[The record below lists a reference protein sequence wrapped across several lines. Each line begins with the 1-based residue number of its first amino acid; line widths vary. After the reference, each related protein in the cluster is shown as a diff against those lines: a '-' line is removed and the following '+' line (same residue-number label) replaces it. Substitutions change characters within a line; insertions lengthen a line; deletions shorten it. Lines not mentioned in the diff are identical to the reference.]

1 MENNKICTKC
11 KKEKPF
17 EEYTKNKRYKN
28 GLEAQ
33 CRECLKERC
42 ERNRE
47 NNLLAQKKWRENN
60 KDYQKEWAKDNEK
73 YIEYKKKYY
82 EENKEKYITRKQEWR
97 KNNPEREVQARR
109 NYIENNKEKLNEYHR
124 EWKKKERV
132 ENPQYRLTSN
142 MRGRIRKELND
153 FLKIGKNKSTIAYV
167 GCNMNEL
174 KDYIESKFS
183 ADMDWPSYGKTWEID
198 HIIPC
203 KAWDLTNDFENF
215 CCWNYRNLQPLLIA
229 ENRRKKDYYK
239 EENKIAYVEICRT
252 LYQK

>member
-1 MENNKICTKC
+1 MENNKVCTKC
-11 KKEKPF
+11 KKDKPF

-73 YIEYKKKYY
+73 HQEYLKQYY
-82 EENKEKYITRKQEWR
+82 QENREKYIKRKQEWR
-97 KNNPEREVQARR
+97 KNNPEREIQARK
-109 NYIENNKEKLNEYHR
+109 NYVENNRDKVNGYHR
-124 EWKKKERV
+124 EWKKNKRV
-132 ENPQYRLTSN
+132 EDVQYKLKEIVSR
-142 MRGRIRKELND
+142 RVRKELND
-153 FLKIGKNKSTIAYV
+153 YLKIGKNKSTIEYV

-174 KDYIESKFS
+174 KGYIESKFS
-183 ADMDWPSYGKTWEID
+183 DKMSWENYGKVWEID

-203 KAWDLTNDFENF
+203 KGWDLTDDF
-215 CCWNYRNLQPLLIA
+215 
-229 ENRRKKDYYK
+229 
-239 EENKIAYVEICRT
+239 
-252 LYQK
+252 